1 VTAVERCRAEIARC
15 WAEMHKTDADPGDQ
29 LGAFRGWA
37 DQLLELD
44 ILEGREVLIGKAGQW
59 DKKQA

>member
-1 VTAVERCRAEIARC
+1 
-15 WAEMHKTDADPGDQ
+15 MHKTNADPGDQ

-44 ILEGREVLIGKAGQW
+44 ILEGREVLIGKAGE
-59 DKKQA
+59 